1 MLLFLDRSDNIDGL
15 ILIDILSR
23 LRTAIC
29 WFCQTSI
36 PNLDDSFSS
45 TSMGSTESWRYF
57 PIPSDWQTEELKILS
72 KRTFN
77 LCVSCNVSAFSGWEK
92 DEFDLKLMRRNKKSS
107 FFGCNIKGTHVT
119 GYFDPDKE
127 RELSSQWELVE
138 TLLPLLLS
146 YVDFD
151 NAVSNVKKS
160 NWYTSAMS
168 NLETFKEVSISSRAE
183 NEALNMIL
191 MFSKVSLLLAD
202 IEKDQQKKEC
212 LMKNAMSVIMPMSQ
226 FCLDQPLWDSDIGTN
241 ATTNDN
247 ISEWEMFAQSSE
259 ATQAPRPQCRLKP
272 PSSSSKKSSQRQNKL
287 STEQMKYQH
296 SPLLTK
302 LVKVPV
308 DLLLKEWIGKE
319 NIDDNDDEEM
329 VDNIR
334 LNKWSQTVS
343 GPAKLAM
350 KRVDFTL
357 KKLRQSI
364 TIHAMQKS
372 SLQVALALLELM
384 STKECQNP
392 ILCLHQAA
400 VFASQGSKGGS
411 NDEEFKKPLP
421 EITDCTPIEAL
432 VILGRA
438 DCLRA
443 INFADEAMFLCSFV
457 GKVCR
462 LHRDKTSEFPW
473 TAQWRVISVSTYTIS
488 VAIDATIN
496 SLLDDNDRNNALT
509 WEKDVKAELSRGRS
523 DAISLKTALSRN
535 ELKYRNSK
543 ASHKMTPNNTSDPTE
558 ERYDHEE
565 AEEEEEDGFDV
576 DDDDGEVDDGQEE
589 DINEDEDDDE
599 NCSTS
604 NNDIQVS
611 TTQDDPIN
619 LLLAETLPHS
629 SSTNVDFDEIP
640 VVPV

>member
-1 MLLFLDRSDNIDGL
+1 MSLFLDHSDSIDGL
-15 ILIDILSR
+15 ILVDILSR

-29 WFCQTSI
+29 WFCQTTI
-36 PNLDDSFSS
+36 PNPDDSFSS
-45 TSMGSTESWRYF
+45 QSMSSTDSWRYF

-72 KRTFN
+72 RRTFN

-92 DEFDLKLMRRNKKSS
+92 DEFDLKLMRRNKRSS

-138 TLLPLLLS
+138 TLLPFLS

-160 NWYTSAMS
+160 NWYITAMS

-191 MFSKVSLLLAD
+191 MFSKISLLLAD
-202 IEKDQQKKEC
+202 IERDQQKQEC

-272 PSSSSKKSSQRQNKL
+272 PSSKKSSQRQSKL
-287 STEQMKYQH
+287 STEQMKYQY

-308 DLLLKEWIGKE
+308 DLLLQEWIGKE
-319 NIDDNDDEEM
+319 DIDDNDDEEM

-334 LNKWSQTVS
+334 LNKWSQTLS

-357 KKLRQSI
+357 KKLRQSV
-364 TIHAMQKS
+364 TIHTMQKS
-372 SLQVALALLELM
+372 SLQVALALLELI

-443 INFADEAMFLCSFV
+443 INFVDEAMFLCSFV

-462 LHRDKTSEFPW
+462 LHRDKTSEYPW
-473 TAQWRVISVSTYTIS
+473 TAQWRVVSVLTYTIS
-488 VAIDATIN
+488 VAIDTTIN
-496 SLLDDNDRNNALT
+496 SLLDSDDRNNALT
-509 WEKDVKAELSRGRS
+509 WENDVKAELSRGRS
-523 DAISLKTALSRN
+523 DAISLKTALSQN
-535 ELKYRNSK
+535 GFNTGNSK
-543 ASHKMTPNNTSDPTE
+543 ASHKMTPNNTTDHTE

-565 AEEEEEDGFDV
+565 EEEEVEAFDV
-576 DDDDGEVDDGQEE
+576 DGMYEEGDDDDTDDGEVEDDEEE
-589 DINEDEDDDE
+589 DVNEDDDNDE
-599 NCSTS
+599 NRST
-604 NNDIQVS
+604 
-611 TTQDDPIN
+611 PIN